1 MLFVL
6 TLTLGVSRGANSE
19 QELAPVANAS
29 RRFGFVEWGEGERGG
44 EAATWYT
51 VNGRRIN
58 FISDATP
65 EAAMSHYDCY
75 TTSEVFLAA
84 CDWLSNIVLELIG
97 SRLDMVDGQKEV
109 LMFNPAF
116 NYFGFILRKRAF
128 AIHHH
133 RPSRNN
139 AQPCMHI
146 LHRFY
151 V

>member
-6 TLTLGVSRGANSE
+6 SLTLGVSRDATANSE

-44 EAATWYT
+44 VAATWYT

-75 TTSEVFLAA
+75 TTSEVRLAGFH
-84 CDWLSNIVLELIG
+84 WLSNRLLE
-97 SRLDMVDGQKEV
+97 
-109 LMFNPAF
+109 FHWF
-116 NYFGFILRKRAF
+116 
-128 AIHHH
+128 
-133 RPSRNN
+133 
-139 AQPCMHI
+139 
-146 LHRFY
+146 
-151 V
+151 